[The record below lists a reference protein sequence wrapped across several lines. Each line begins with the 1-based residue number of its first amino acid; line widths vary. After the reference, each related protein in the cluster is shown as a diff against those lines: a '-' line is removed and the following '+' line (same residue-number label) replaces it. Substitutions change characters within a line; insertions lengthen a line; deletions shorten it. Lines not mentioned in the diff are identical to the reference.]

1 MLRRVV
7 LVVWLSSF
15 FIGSWTADAIGQ
27 GDAQPRILLCF
38 GDSLTAGYGLAQ
50 PLAFPA
56 LLQQKIDDQAW
67 NFKTINAG
75 LSGET
80 SAGGL
85 RRIDWLL
92 RQQVDVL
99 LLELGVND
107 GFRGIDPKTIYNNLQ
122 GIIDRTRKKY
132 PHVEIIV
139 AGMLVPP
146 NLGRDYAAQFRD
158 VFPRLAQANGA
169 ALIPFLLQDVG
180 GRPQLNLP
188 DGIHPTAAGHQI
200 VADNVWKVL
209 QPVLQSLQ

>member
-7 LVVWLSSF
+7 LLVWLCSF

-27 GDAQPRILLCF
+27 GDTPSRILLCF
-38 GDSLTAGYGLAQ
+38 GDSLTAGYGLAKPQ
-50 PLAFPA
+50 AFPA
-56 LLQQKIDDQAW
+56 LLQQKIDARAW
-67 NFKTINAG
+67 KFKTINAG

-92 RQQVDVL
+92 RQKVDVL

-107 GFRGIDPKTIYNNLQ
+107 GFRGIDPETIYSNLQ

-146 NLGRDYAAQFRD
+146 NLGHDYAAQFRD
-158 VFPRLAQANGA
+158 VFPQLAQANGA

-180 GRPQLNLP
+180 GQPHLNLP

-200 VADNVWKVL
+200 VANNVWKVL

>member
-7 LVVWLSSF
+7 VLVWLSSF
-15 FIGSWTADAIGQ
+15 FIGSWTGDALGQ
-27 GDAQPRILLCF
+27 GDTPLRILLCF
-38 GDSLTAGYGLAQ
+38 GDSLTAGYGLARPQ
-50 PLAFPA
+50 AFPA
-56 LLQQKIDDQAW
+56 LLQQKIDAKAW
-67 NFKTINAG
+67 KFKTINAG

-80 SAGGL
+80 SSGGL

-107 GFRGIDPKTIYNNLQ
+107 GFRGIDPKTIYSNLQ

-180 GRPQLNLP
+180 GRPDLNLA
-188 DGIHPTAAGHQI
+188 DGIHPTAEGHQI
-200 VADNVWKVL
+200 VANNVWKVL

>member
-7 LVVWLSSF
+7 LVVCLSSF
-15 FIGSWTADAIGQ
+15 FIGSWTGDAIGQ

-38 GDSLTAGYGLAQ
+38 GDSLTAGYGLEQ

>member
-7 LVVWLSSF
+7 VLVWLSSF
-15 FIGSWTADAIGQ
+15 FIGSWTGDALGQ
-27 GDAQPRILLCF
+27 GDTPPRILLCF
-38 GDSLTAGYGLAQ
+38 GDSLTAGYGLARPQ
-50 PLAFPA
+50 AFPA
-56 LLQQKIDDQAW
+56 LLQQKIDAKAW
-67 NFKTINAG
+67 KFKTINAG

-107 GFRGIDPKTIYNNLQ
+107 GFRGIDPKTIYSNLQ

-146 NLGRDYAAQFRD
+146 NLGHDYAAQFRD

-180 GRPQLNLP
+180 GRPDLNLA
-188 DGIHPTAAGHQI
+188 DGIHPTAEGHQI
-200 VADNVWKVL
+200 VANNVWKVL

>member
-7 LVVWLSSF
+7 VLVWLSSF
-15 FIGSWTADAIGQ
+15 FIGSWTGDALGQ
-27 GDAQPRILLCF
+27 GDTPLRILLCF
-38 GDSLTAGYGLAQ
+38 GDSLTAGYGLARPQ
-50 PLAFPA
+50 AFPA
-56 LLQQKIDDQAW
+56 LLQQKIDAKAW
-67 NFKTINAG
+67 KFKTINAG

-107 GFRGIDPKTIYNNLQ
+107 GFRGIDPKTIYSNLQ

-139 AGMLVPP
+139 AGMRVPP

-180 GRPQLNLP
+180 GRPDLNLA
-188 DGIHPTAAGHQI
+188 DGIHPTAEGHQI
-200 VADNVWKVL
+200 VANNVWKVL

>member
-1 MLRRVV
+1 MLRQVV
-7 LVVWLSSF
+7 LLVWLSCF
-15 FIGSWTADAIGQ
+15 FIGSWTGDAIGQ
-27 GDAQPRILLCF
+27 DDAQPRILLCF
-38 GDSLTAGYGLAQ
+38 GDSLTAGYGLAKPQ
-50 PLAFPA
+50 AFPA
-56 LLQQKIDDQAW
+56 LLQQKIDAKAW
-67 NFKTINAG
+67 KFKTINAG

-92 RQQVDVL
+92 RQKVDVL

-107 GFRGIDPKTIYNNLQ
+107 GFRGIDPKTIYSNLQ

>member
-7 LVVWLSSF
+7 LLVWLSCF
-15 FIGSWTADAIGQ
+15 FISSWTAEAIGQ
-27 GDAQPRILLCF
+27 GDAPPRILLCF
-38 GDSLTAGYGLAQ
+38 GDSLTAGYGLAKPQ
-50 PLAFPA
+50 AFPA
-56 LLQQKIDDQAW
+56 LLQQKIDAKAW
-67 NFKTINAG
+67 KFKTINAG

-92 RQQVDVL
+92 RQKVDVL

-107 GFRGIDPKTIYNNLQ
+107 GFRGIDPKTIYSNLQ

-132 PHVEIIV
+132 PRVEIIV

-158 VFPRLAQANGA
+158 VFPRLAEQNKA
-169 ALIPFLLQDVG
+169 ALIPFLLEDVG
-180 GRPQLNLP
+180 GRPHLNLP

-200 VADNVWKVL
+200 VANNVWKVL